1 MRASRLVGDALERPE
16 VPEAP
21 EIPEAPETPED
32 RPRARR
38 RGRTTLL
45 IASAAVLGV
54 VAGTCTGYLIQADRE
69 PTKLGSLSQPTLA
82 QAKGPAPEPLS
93 ASQDR
98 RVKTDGDLR
107 KLLLKKP
114 AGAKTGDWVS
124 DDRWMTLAE
133 VAETADKPGG
143 AFGDLVSKEFR
154 RAADT
159 GWQVGRT
166 YGVEIRL
173 VQYRQEETLDASDAA
188 DGENYFEDSKS
199 GTNSWSVPGS
209 GNAMAYV
216 HTKPDTEPGYLP
228 QYNASAVAWR
238 GDILM
243 KIFVWDTKPITK
255 AKIMD
260 LAERQVKKL

>member
-1 MRASRLVGDALERPE
+1 M
-16 VPEAP
+16 
-21 EIPEAPETPED
+21 PEAPETPERPEE

-45 IASAAVLGV
+45 IVAAAVLGV

-69 PTKLGSLSQPTLA
+69 PTKLASLSQPTLA
-82 QAKGPAPEPLS
+82 QAKGPAPEPLP

-98 RVKTDGDLR
+98 RVKTDSDLR

-114 AGAKTGDWVS
+114 TGAKTGDWGS
-124 DDRWMTLAE
+124 DDHWMTLAE
-133 VAETADKPGG
+133 VAETANKPGG
-143 AFGDLVSKEFR
+143 AFGELVSQEFR

-173 VQYRQEETLDASDAA
+173 TQYRQEETREASDAA
-188 DGENYFEDSKS
+188 DGENYFEDSQA
-199 GTNSWSVPGS
+199 GTKSWSVPGG
-209 GNAMAYV
+209 GNAMVYV

-228 QYNASAVAWR
+228 QYKASAVAWR

-243 KIFVWDTKPITK
+243 KIFVWDTRPIAK

>member
-1 MRASRLVGDALERPE
+1 MRASRLVGNALEVLE
-16 VPEAP
+16 VPEEP
-21 EIPEAPETPED
+21 EIPEE

-45 IASAAVLGV
+45 IVAAAVLGV

-69 PTKLGSLSQPTLA
+69 PTKLASLSQPALA
-82 QAKGPAPEPLS
+82 QAKGPSPEPLP

-124 DDRWMTLAE
+124 DDRWLTLAE

-159 GWQVGRT
+159 GWRVGSA

-173 VQYRQEETLDASDAA
+173 VQYRQEEAPEASDAA
-188 DGENYFEDSKS
+188 DGENYYEDSKA
-199 GTNSWSVPGS
+199 GTDSWSVPGS

-216 HTKPDTEPGYLP
+216 HTRPDTEPGYLP
-228 QYNASAVAWR
+228 QYNAAAVAWR

-243 KIFVWDTKPITK
+243 KIFVWDTKPISK